1 MQEPTVEYTGKSG
14 GVMAKLMPYQEG
26 RAERVEEREQGQEQ
40 DDQAGAGVQWLEIQA
55 NYYR

>member
-1 MQEPTVEYTGKSG
+1 
-14 GVMAKLMPYQEG
+14 MAKLMPYQEG

>member
-14 GVMAKLMPYQEG
+14 GVMTKLMPYQEG

-40 DDQAGAGVQWLEIQA
+40 DDQAGAGVQW
-55 NYYR
+55 

>member
-26 RAERVEEREQGQEQ
+26 RVERVEEREQGQEQ
-40 DDQAGAGVQWLEIQA
+40 GDQAGAGVQW
-55 NYYR
+55 